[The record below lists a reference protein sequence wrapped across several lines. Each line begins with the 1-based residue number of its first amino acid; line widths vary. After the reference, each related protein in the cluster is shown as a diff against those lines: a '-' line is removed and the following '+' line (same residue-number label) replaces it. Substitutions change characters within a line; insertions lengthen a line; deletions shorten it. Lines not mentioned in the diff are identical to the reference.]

1 MNTLIFGIPAFEL
14 IGYLASAAV
23 LASFL
28 MKKIRMLR
36 IVNTVGCSL
45 FVAYGF
51 ILPQVS
57 WPIIITNVAIIIVNA
72 YYLAKTTKT
81 VE

>member
-1 MNTLIFGIPAFEL
+1 MENLIFGIPAFEWV
-14 IGYLASAAV
+14 GYLASAAV
-23 LASFL
+23 LSSFL
-28 MKKIRMLR
+28 MKNIRMLR
-36 IVNTVGCSL
+36 IINTVGCSL

-51 ILPQVS
+51 ILPQIS
-57 WPIIITNVAIIIVNA
+57 WPIIGTNVAIIIINA

>member
-1 MNTLIFGIPAFEL
+1 METLVFGIPAFEW

-23 LASFL
+23 LGSFL

-51 ILPQVS
+51 ILPQIS
-57 WPIIITNVAIIIVNA
+57 WPIIFTNVAIIVVNA

>member
-1 MNTLIFGIPAFEL
+1 MDQLIFGIPAFEL
-14 IGYLASAAV
+14 VGYLASAAV

-28 MKKIRMLR
+28 MKKLRMLR

-51 ILPQVS
+51 VLPEVS
-57 WPIIITNVAIIIVNA
+57 WPIIITNIAIILINA
-72 YYLAKTTKT
+72 FYLAKTTKT